1 MPKKNVLLSSLGLS
15 PAVVTETIDALEK
28 TGLQID
34 TVILLSTSD
43 ERIINTYVPLLQ
55 DDFLDTY
62 QGRIELV
69 AALITNDDIW
79 TVQDN
84 LEFIKLATTFLNT
97 YRKRGDNVYVSIA
110 GGRKTMSAAMAI
122 VAQLFGAKGLYHVL
136 VPEEIE
142 RKRIDY
148 EELKNSPEARR
159 EAFHPDVLLMEL
171 VSIPVVGLFPYMS
184 QITSVLQGASAK
196 HLADVTDLLRE
207 NELIDAKGTPTQA
220 GRNLLEILSDVEMA
234 PEASTTPPSEKTIS
248 MPDHSFGAD
257 RDRKKLQTIAHRIRY
272 SPFVNRITTTD
283 WNSKTQQKYRINDD
297 KSITFFIPNTK
308 KGLTLKVF
316 TTATTRA
323 QAEYVATS
331 LLPNVNSE

>member
-15 PAVVTETIDALEK
+15 PAVVTETIDALK
-28 TGLQID
+28 HIGLQID
-34 TVILLSTSD
+34 TVVLLSTSN
-43 ERIINTYVPLLQ
+43 ERIIDTYVPLLQ
-55 DDFLDTY
+55 ADFIDTY
-62 QGRIELV
+62 QGKIELIP
-69 AALITNDDIW
+69 ASIANDDIW
-79 TVQDN
+79 TPQDN

-142 RKRIDY
+142 RKRLDY
-148 EELKNSPEARR
+148 EELRDSSEARCK
-159 EAFHPDVLLMEL
+159 ALHPDVSLMEL

-184 QITSVLQGASAK
+184 QITSALRGEVAK
-196 HLADVTDLLRE
+196 AKANVADLLRE
-207 NELIDAKGTPTQA
+207 NELIDANGKPTQT
-220 GRNLLEILSDVEMA
+220 GKDLLTILSEVETA
-234 PEASTTPPSEKTIS
+234 PEASTTPPIKKEIRIPPHNIPGT
-248 MPDHSFGAD
+248 
-257 RDRKKLQTIAHRIRY
+257 DRKKLQTIANRMCY
-272 SPFVNRITTTD
+272 SPFVNRIATTD
-283 WNSKTQQKYRINDD
+283 WNSQTNQQYRVNEDQ
-297 KSITFFIPNTK
+297 SITFFISKTG

-331 LLPNVNSE
+331 LLPCVNQ

>member
-15 PAVVTETIDALEK
+15 PAVVTETIDALEQ
-28 TGLQID
+28 TGLQIN
-34 TVILLSTSD
+34 TVILLSTSN

-69 AALITNDDIW
+69 AAPITNDDIW
-79 TVQDN
+79 TAQDN

-136 VPEEIE
+136 VHEEIE
-142 RKRIDY
+142 RKGIDY
-148 EELKNSPEARR
+148 EELQKSPEERR
-159 EAFHPDVLLMEL
+159 EAFHPDVRLMEL

-184 QITSVLQGASAK
+184 QITSVLQGERAK
-196 HLADVTDLLRE
+196 DRADVTDLLRE
-207 NELIDAKGTPTQA
+207 NELIDAKGAPTQA
-220 GRNLLEILSDVEMA
+220 GRYLLAILSDVETA
-234 PEASTTPPSEKTIS
+234 PEASTTPPSEKKIS
-248 MPDHSFGAD
+248 IPPHSIGKAD
-257 RDRKKLQTIAHRIRY
+257 RKELQTIAARIRY
-272 SPFVNRITTTD
+272 SPFVNRIATTN
-283 WNSKTQQKYRINDD
+283 WNSKTQQEYRINDD

-331 LLPNVNSE
+331 LLSSVNSE